1 VQPGK
6 VFRLRG
12 KGIKGIR
19 AQMPGDLYAYI
30 TVEVPVRLTDKQKQ
44 MLREL
49 DQSLSDAKHSPQTR
63 SWKDRLKEFF
73 Q

>member
-1 VQPGK
+1 
-6 VFRLRG
+6 
-12 KGIKGIR
+12 
-19 AQMPGDLYAYI
+19 MPGDLYAHI

>member
-1 VQPGK
+1 
-6 VFRLRG
+6 
-12 KGIKGIR
+12 
-19 AQMPGDLYAYI
+19 
-30 TVEVPVRLTDKQKQ
+30 VRLTDKQKQ

>member
-1 VQPGK
+1 
-6 VFRLRG
+6 
-12 KGIKGIR
+12 
-19 AQMPGDLYAYI
+19 M
-30 TVEVPVRLTDKQKQ
+30 EVPVRLTDKQKQ